1 MTVKTY
7 YVSKSGETKLSSNFK
22 VKEFQCHDKTD
33 KVLIDSSLV
42 NLLQSIRS
50 HFGKP
55 VTITSAYRTAA
66 YNASIGGSKNSN
78 HVKGMAADI
87 QVSGVSPV
95 LVGMYADSLGAGGI
109 GLYAYGAYTGFNHID
124 SRSIKYRWLTLN
136 RSGSYQAIPKILPT
150 IKQGVTSTNPTYVVK
165 LLQRTLGV
173 TESGTFGGITTN
185 AVKQF
190 QRYAGLKDDG
200 IVGKN
205 TWTKIFS

>member
-1 MTVKTY
+1 MTVKVY
-7 YVSKSGETKLSSNFK
+7 YVSKSGEEKLSTNFK

-33 KVLIDSSLV
+33 KVLIDTNLV
-42 NLLQSIRS
+42 SLLQSVRT

-55 VTITSAYRTAA
+55 VIITSAYRTSE
-66 YNASIGGSKNSN
+66 YNASIGGSSKSN

-87 QVSGVSPV
+87 QIAGISPV
-95 LVGMYADSLGAGGI
+95 IVGMYLESLNAGGI
-109 GLYAYGAYTGFNHID
+109 GLYAYGAYTGFNHVD
-124 SRSIKYRWLTLN
+124 TRSIKYRWLTITRN
-136 RSGSYQAIPKILPT
+136 GSYQAISKILPT
-150 IKQGVTSTNPTYVVK
+150 IKQGVTSANPTYVVK

-205 TWTKIFS
+205 TWTKMFS

>member
-66 YNASIGGSKNSN
+66 YNASIGGASSSN

-109 GLYAYGAYTGFNHID
+109 GLYAYGTYTGFNHID
-124 SRSIKYRWLTLN
+124 TRSIKYRWLTLT

-150 IKQGVTSTNPTYVVK
+150 IKQGVTSTNPTSAVK
-165 LLQRTLGV
+165 LLQRRLGV

-200 IVGKN
+200 IVGVN
-205 TWTKIFS
+205 TWTKMFS

>member
-1 MTVKTY
+1 MTIKTY
-7 YVSKSGETKLSSNFK
+7 YVSKSGDVKLSNNFK

-33 KVLIDSSLV
+33 KVLIDTSLV
-42 NLLQSIRS
+42 TLLQSIRD
-50 HFGKP
+50 HFGRP
-55 VTITSAYRTAA
+55 VIITSAYRTAA
-66 YNASIGGSKNSN
+66 YNTSIGGTKNSN

-87 QVSGVSPV
+87 QVDGISPV
-95 LVGMYADSLGAGGI
+95 LVGMYADSIGAAGI
-109 GLYAYGAYTGFNHID
+109 GLYAYGVMQGFNHID
-124 SRSIKYRWLTLN
+124 TRSIKYRWLTITRN
-136 RSGSYQAIPKILPT
+136 GSYQAISKILPT
-150 IKQGVTSTNPTYVVK
+150 IKQGVTSANPTYVVK

-205 TWTKIFS
+205 TWTKMFS